1 MINDLL
7 KQRLLR
13 KLESLDD
20 ERAYQ
25 VLDYVEF
32 LESRYGRRAATGGLF
47 DKLTETVED
56 VMRAGKLPVKA
67 VSGTMSVMDTAGK
80 LMKGVAAAGQ
90 AAVEEAVKAVGPT
103 DAPTRRRPDA
113 PADGTDV
120 TGRAEPPSR
129 QAAEPP
135 DLPDPDPP
143 G

>member
-7 KQRLLR
+7 KARLLR

-32 LESRYGRRAATGGLF
+32 LESRYGRRAEAGGLF
-47 DKLTETVED
+47 DRLTETVED
-56 VMRAGKLPVKA
+56 VMRAGRLPVKA
-67 VSGTMSVMDTAGK
+67 VSGTMSVVDTAAK

-103 DAPTRRRPDA
+103 ERRSDGA
-113 PADGTDV
+113 AGTTGGTD
-120 TGRAEPPSR
+120 RPN
-129 QAAEPP
+129 
-135 DLPDPDPP
+135 LPDPGPP
-143 G
+143 R

>member
-1 MINDLL
+1 MPINDLL

-20 ERAYQ
+20 DRAYQ

-47 DKLTETVED
+47 DRLTETVED

-67 VSGTMSVMDTAGK
+67 VSGTMSVMDTASK

-103 DAPTRRRPDA
+103 ERRSDGA
-113 PADGTDV
+113 GATTEGTD
-120 TGRAEPPSR
+120 PPVAPSPR
-129 QAAEPP
+129 RP
-135 DLPDPDPP
+135 DLPDPDSP

>member
-32 LESRYGRRAATGGLF
+32 LESRYGRRAASGGLF

-90 AAVEEAVKAVGPT
+90 AAMEEAVKAVGPT
-103 DAPTRRRPDA
+103 ERRSDGA
-113 PADGTDV
+113 PAP
-120 TGRAEPPSR
+120 A
-129 QAAEPP
+129 AAEEADRPVAPSPRRP